1 MTGRMGKNVS
11 NSNIL
16 VTTSAANG
24 RLVRHAVDGARQRRA
39 KAHKVS
45 ALDRAVSLAGLI
57 GRFGQGSIVED
68 PTGAFDRARRLVR
81 AARKTRNYA
90 KGKISTMHLGPNGRT
105 LYVRVKAYEY
115 LTLVAPIAGDVFARE
130 LAGTGLELVIVVRIE
145 APPKGSLR
153 VEQVLAHAKT
163 VARQARAA
171 SAALA
176 VSGFATVAAAQP
188 ASAESAEAAI
198 VSAPSADAQPANMP
212 AMASAPPR
220 RPLTP
225 LSRLSIDTTQ
235 FCADDGSLR
244 LEGVRLVLS
253 ANDTVRVVELH
264 NPASPDAPRLATF
277 ANTVDPA
284 ALRGSVLDVTGQGG
298 EQIVSVT
305 RYGVQPDGGDYFDLQ
320 IGMCAVPAANAA
332 APEAVAAEAAPAP
345 LARAY
350 REVSADYINRTV
362 QQGQVGA
369 LEGQWALGDSSALNV
384 QGAVG
389 QIDSQV
395 AVGGQVAWQDFRPM
409 FNNTAEGAIG
419 GFVSA
424 VRSEAP
430 NRETLSIW
438 RAGAGLS
445 VMMNEVQIIVRGG
458 YAAGNGYTD
467 RDGGFVRAEA
477 AWFPIERLALEVM
490 AEDDPITG
498 TGAGVGA
505 SVRPFTG
512 VLSQLMIDADA
523 AWHDEGEESFR
534 LSVRWLI
541 GDAATRTERERRRMR
556 GMAPVLPQEFERL
569 PDPEKSD
576 TNQSYCGGATGVA
589 CAT

>member
-1 MTGRMGKNVS
+1 MGNYVS

-16 VTTSAANG
+16 VTTSSANG

-39 KAHKVS
+39 KAHKIG
-45 ALDRAVSLAGLI
+45 ALDRAASLAGLI
-57 GRFGQGSIVED
+57 GRFGAGAIVED
-68 PTGAFDRARRLVR
+68 PTGAFERARRLVI
-81 AARKTRNYA
+81 AARKTRQAA
-90 KGKISTMHLGPNGRT
+90 KGKIATMHLGPNGRT
-105 LYVRVKAYEY
+105 LFVRVRAYED
-115 LTLVAPIAGDVFARE
+115 LMRVAPLAGDIFART
-130 LAGTGLELVIVVRIE
+130 LAGTGLELAIVVRLE

-153 VEQVLAHAKT
+153 VEQVLAQAKS
-163 VARQARAA
+163 VARHARAA

-176 VSGFATVAAAQP
+176 ASGFATVAYAQP
-188 ASAESAEAAI
+188 AAADSAEAVIMAQ
-198 VSAPSADAQPANMP
+198 SADAMPSHMP

-225 LSRLSIDTTQ
+225 LSRLSIDTSAL
-235 FCADDGSLR
+235 CAANPPLR
-244 LEGVRLVLS
+244 MEGVRLVLS
-253 ANDTVRVVELH
+253 ANDTARIVELH
-264 NPASPDAPRLATF
+264 NPVGPDAARLAAF
-277 ANTVDPA
+277 ANTVDPT
-284 ALRGSVLDVTGQGG
+284 ALRGSVLEITGLEG

-320 IGMCAVPAANAA
+320 VAMCTPAPAQA
-332 APEAVAAEAAPAP
+332 APEAAPVAEAAPDA
-345 LARAY
+345 LNRDY
-350 REVSADYINRTV
+350 REVAGEYINRTV

-369 LEGQWALGDSSALNV
+369 LEGQWALGDSSAINV

-430 NRETLSIW
+430 NRETLSIA
-438 RAGAGLS
+438 RAGVGLS
-445 VMMNEVQIIVRGG
+445 VMLNEVQLIVRGG
-458 YAAGNGYTD
+458 YAAGHGYTD
-467 RDGGFVRAEA
+467 RDGGFLRAEA
-477 AWFPIERLALEVM
+477 AWFPIDRLGLDVM
-490 AEDDPITG
+490 IEDDPITG

-505 SVRPFTG
+505 SARPFTG
-512 VLSQLMIDADA
+512 VLSNLMIDADA

-541 GDAATRTERERRRMR
+541 GDAASTTERQRRRQR

-569 PDPEKSD
+569 PEEDKNANS
-576 TNQSYCGGATGVA
+576 QSYCGGATGVA